1 LEETSYC
8 CILRAL
14 TILQKQLYSF
24 DLVLQQ
30 MECCIGLDKK
40 YHLTIENFFA
50 SMFLGRN
57 KSGFSR
63 SLSLSRFGQS
73 SKIDLTLKK
82 QL

>member
-1 LEETSYC
+1 V
-8 CILRAL
+8 
-14 TILQKQLYSF
+14 
-24 DLVLQQ
+24 VL
-30 MECCIGLDKK
+30 IGLDKK

-73 SKIDLTLKK
+73 SKKGLTLKK